1 MIISGNTSYEWT
13 VILGG
18 TNDIYNKKKS
28 KSVSELAIIQNI
40 ISMHE
45 IARKHN
51 SKSVAVTIPEVYCET
66 QETCQDAKQLRELV
80 NDSIRSYAVRNAE
93 RVVLVDLADMLQ
105 RANVGKDMAAQF
117 FEGGLHLKP
126 RGYERMAIIIY
137 EGLKRA
143 LS

>member
-1 MIISGNTSYEWT
+1 M
-13 VILGG
+13 ILGG
-18 TNDIYNKKKS
+18 TNDIYNKKSKQRKS
-28 KSVSELAIIQNI
+28 AEELTRNI

-45 IARKHN
+45 IAWSHS
-51 SKSVAVTIPEVYCET
+51 SKTVAVTIPEVFCET
-66 QETCQDAKQLRELV
+66 QETCQDAKQLRERV
-80 NDSIRSYAVRNAE
+80 NYDIRKYAYDHPE
-93 RVVLVDLADMLQ
+93 RIVLVDLADMLQ
-105 RANVGKDMAAQF
+105 RSNVGKDMIGQF